1 MQFILRD
8 GHIHIVNNTGLAN
21 NNIEATVVTE
31 YVHDHRNKKF
41 KYSINGGTFA
51 PLENGKIIITKDL
64 LKKSHLDL
72 SIRAIGEDGFE
83 SFTVDSIP
91 LTYAVVFGK
100 NIEEAYP
107 EKFHQL
113 EMKIDRI
120 TQTAKNILEYVEELE
135 KKGRLL

>member
-21 NNIEATVVTE
+21 NNIEATVVTD
-31 YVHDHRNKKF
+31 YVADHRNKKF
-41 KYSINGGTFA
+41 KYSINGSTFA
-51 PLENGKIIITKDL
+51 PVENGQILITKDV
-64 LKKSHLDL
+64 LKKSQLDL
-72 SIRAIGEDGFE
+72 VVRAVGQDGFE
-83 SFTVDSIP
+83 TFTIDSIP

-120 TQTAKNILEYVEELE
+120 TKTAENILEYVAELE